1 MELRR
6 RKYSHYSKEFK
17 LQVVNEYLQGAHLSD
32 LMRKYSINGYG
43 TILPWIR
50 IFAGKPIV
58 HKMKKEESEKEI
70 ENLRKQLQ
78 LKENELQFEKDRN
91 LALNTLIDIAEEELK
106 IEIRKKS
113 GAKQ

>member
-1 MELRR
+1 MELS
-6 RKYSHYSKEFK
+6 RKKRVHYSKEFK
-17 LQVVNEYLQGAHLSD
+17 LSVVNEYLHGARLCD
-32 LMRKYSINGYG
+32 LMRKYSIKGYG

-58 HKMKKEESEKEI
+58 HKMKNEESGQEI
-70 ENLRKQLQ
+70 ENLLRQ
-78 LKENELQFEKDRN
+78 LKLKESELEFEKDRN

>member
-1 MELRR
+1 MELTRK
-6 RKYSHYSKEFK
+6 KYSHYSKEFK
-17 LQVVNEYLQGAHLSD
+17 LQVVSEYLQGARLSD
-32 LMRKYSINGYG
+32 LMRKYSINGYS

-70 ENLRKQLQ
+70 EKLRRELE
-78 LKENELQFEKDRN
+78 LKESELQFEKDRN
-91 LALNTLIDIAEEELK
+91 HALNTMIDIAEEELK

>member
-1 MELRR
+1 MV
-6 RKYSHYSKEFK
+6 S
-17 LQVVNEYLQGAHLSD
+17 EYLQGARLSD
-32 LMRKYSINGYG
+32 LMRKYSINGYS

-70 ENLRKQLQ
+70 EKLRRELE
-78 LKENELQFEKDRN
+78 LKESELQFEKDRN
-91 LALNTLIDIAEEELK
+91 HALNTMIDIAEEELK
-106 IEIRKKS
+106 IEIRKKP